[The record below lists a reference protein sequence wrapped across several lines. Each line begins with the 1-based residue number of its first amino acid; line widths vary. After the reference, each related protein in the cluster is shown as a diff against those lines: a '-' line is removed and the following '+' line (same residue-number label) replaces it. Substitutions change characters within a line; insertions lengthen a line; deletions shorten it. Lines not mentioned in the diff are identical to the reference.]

1 MIKRAGELN
10 SEVFPGRFGGKGE
23 VTVTRILEKEEFNG
37 KGRVFARNA
46 LEPGSSLGY
55 HQHKGDFEAYYILRG
70 RGTVNDNGK
79 EVQVGPGDVVVTGDG
94 QYHSI
99 ENTGDT
105 TLEYIALVLF
115 S

>member
-1 MIKRAGELN
+1 MIKRAGELS

-23 VTVTRILEKEEFNG
+23 VKVTRLLEKDEFHG
-37 KGRVFARNA
+37 KGRQFARNT

-55 HQHKGDFEAYYILRG
+55 HQHNGDFEVYYILSG
-70 RGTVNDNGK
+70 RGTVNDNGA
-79 EVQVGPGDVVVTGDG
+79 ETIVGPGDVVVTGDG
-94 QYHSI
+94 QYHAI